1 MPAPPAWKPVVTLVP
16 FSGVQFLDFAFS
28 IDDTPRLQRSFLERS
43 DPARRREDG
52 SQIVKLEPLTGDP
65 ERDAPILDPPR
76 DGDDLYE
83 VSKIRAL
90 EPFLG
95 KWTPVPVL
103 RVRPGRGE
111 MGEELLDTGPTT
123 WARLRVSACDETI
136 AGGRITHR
144 VVLAFDT
151 ELAERVPQRPY
162 LAPSF
167 QDATDGQEFRFAAT
181 PEEVAWFLA
190 WPEPETM
197 GGQDVQSWVD
207 DWLRELFKEFKLA
220 QRGGRPL
227 REGDLPHR
235 FEHWARYLTLLEL
248 LAQAIHPPRVK
259 LLDTV
264 SPQRRYEPVK
274 VDLVL
279 DLGNSRSCGILIE
292 TYPDKPV
299 DLNDSYRLAL
309 RDLSRPE
316 RSYDEPFASQVE
328 FAQADFGEEHLAR
341 RSGRAR
347 ALFWPSLV
355 RVGPEAVR
363 MASEAEGTE
372 VTSGMSSPKRYLWST
387 KPVEQEWRFQKG
399 DYSAAGDD
407 PQIARAARRFLTET
421 GDVIRQVVGEERG
434 GLRRSRPDSKQPA
447 IRSKFSRS
455 SLWGFLLAE
464 VTWQA
469 LVQINDPGG
478 RASRPLTN
486 VPRRLRQIIVTLPPA
501 TPLAEQRIM
510 RSRADGAV
518 KLLWD
523 LMGWTQATTP
533 GVAEP
538 PSVVIRWD
546 EASCAHLV
554 WLYSEITQKFAG
566 QIRDFFQLLG
576 RPRPFVDEPRSGPRG
591 SPEPS
596 LRIASIDIG
605 GGTSDLMITTYHV
618 EENRALK
625 PTQNFREGF
634 KIAGDDILEGV
645 IRRIL
650 LPALEAEL
658 EAQGAR
664 NAKELMKD
672 LFGGDRASMA
682 EQQKQ
687 LRRLFVTRAL
697 VPIAI
702 AQLRALEDGDPF
714 GEQAPESRLFGEF
727 FGHGPDAPASAEPA
741 KLIGAAVAAYVEQAA
756 QRAGAAGFSLA
767 RCSFPVD
774 VRRVDLVVRNV
785 LGQVIDLLA
794 EAVAALD
801 CDLVLVAGRPSRL
814 PTIAAMLVERLP
826 VSPDR
831 IVPMHLYRVGS
842 WYPFRSAE
850 QDRIHDPK
858 TTAAV
863 GGMLCAL
870 AERQLSNFTIYAS
883 RLIMRSTA
891 RFIGEMETNG
901 QIKDERLIFSDIDLD
916 QKAAQTPA
924 EGDVKLYAPMLIG
937 FRQLPLER
945 WMATPLYRLEFS
957 EGGAR
962 RPKPFT
968 VTLERADVDL
978 DPDDSDERRQEAEA
992 SREEFRVTEV
1002 IDATRGGGKSS
1013 DVTLRLQT
1021 MAEETY
1027 WLDTGA
1033 VLRTN

>member
-227 REGDLPHR
+227 REEDLPHR

-372 VTSGMSSPKRYLWST
+372 VDQRHVEPQALPVVDQAGRAGVALPEGRLFRRRRRSADST
-387 KPVEQEWRFQKG
+387 RGAPLSHR
-399 DYSAAGDD
+399 DRRRD
-407 PQIARAARRFLTET
+407 PPSRGRGARR
-421 GDVIRQVVGEERG
+421 
-434 GLRRSRPDSKQPA
+434 P
-447 IRSKFSRS
+447 
-455 SLWGFLLAE
+455 
-464 VTWQA
+464 
-469 LVQINDPGG
+469 
-478 RASRPLTN
+478 
-486 VPRRLRQIIVTLPPA
+486 
-501 TPLAEQRIM
+501 
-510 RSRADGAV
+510 
-518 KLLWD
+518 
-523 LMGWTQATTP
+523 
-533 GVAEP
+533 
-538 PSVVIRWD
+538 
-546 EASCAHLV
+546 
-554 WLYSEITQKFAG
+554 
-566 QIRDFFQLLG
+566 
-576 RPRPFVDEPRSGPRG
+576 
-591 SPEPS
+591 
-596 LRIASIDIG
+596 
-605 GGTSDLMITTYHV
+605 
-618 EENRALK
+618 
-625 PTQNFREGF
+625 
-634 KIAGDDILEGV
+634 
-645 IRRIL
+645 
-650 LPALEAEL
+650 
-658 EAQGAR
+658 
-664 NAKELMKD
+664 
-672 LFGGDRASMA
+672 
-682 EQQKQ
+682 
-687 LRRLFVTRAL
+687 
-697 VPIAI
+697 
-702 AQLRALEDGDPF
+702 
-714 GEQAPESRLFGEF
+714 
-727 FGHGPDAPASAEPA
+727 
-741 KLIGAAVAAYVEQAA
+741 AAVAARQQAAGDPLQVLAQLALGLPAGRGDVAGTGADQRSGRARQPAFDERAAAPAADHRHAAAGHTLGRAADHALARRRCGQAPVGPDGLDPGNHTRRRRAA
-756 QRAGAAGFSLA
+756 QR
-767 RCSFPVD
+767 RDP
-774 VRRVDLVVRNV
+774 
-785 LGQVIDLLA
+785 LGRGLL
-794 EAVAALD
+794 
-801 CDLVLVAGRPSRL
+801 RPSGLALQRDHAEVRGPDPRL
-814 PTIAAMLVERLP
+814 LPAARAASALSSTSRAQAREDRQSRPCGSPASTSAAAPPT
-826 VSPDR
+826 
-831 IVPMHLYRVGS
+831 
-842 WYPFRSAE
+842 
-850 QDRIHDPK
+850 
-858 TTAAV
+858 
-863 GGMLCAL
+863 
-870 AERQLSNFTIYAS
+870 
-883 RLIMRSTA
+883 
-891 RFIGEMETNG
+891 
-901 QIKDERLIFSDIDLD
+901 
-916 QKAAQTPA
+916 
-924 EGDVKLYAPMLIG
+924 
-937 FRQLPLER
+937 
-945 WMATPLYRLEFS
+945 
-957 EGGAR
+957 
-962 RPKPFT
+962 
-968 VTLERADVDL
+968 
-978 DPDDSDERRQEAEA
+978 
-992 SREEFRVTEV
+992 
-1002 IDATRGGGKSS
+1002 
-1013 DVTLRLQT
+1013 
-1021 MAEETY
+1021 
-1027 WLDTGA
+1027 
-1033 VLRTN
+1033 